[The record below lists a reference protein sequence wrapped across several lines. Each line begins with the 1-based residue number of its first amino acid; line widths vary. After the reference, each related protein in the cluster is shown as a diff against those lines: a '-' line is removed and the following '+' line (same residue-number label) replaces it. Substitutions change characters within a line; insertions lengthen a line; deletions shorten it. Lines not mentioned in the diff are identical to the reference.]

1 MALPSP
7 DVRSRQARRP
17 PPPLPLEPEAAAA
30 AARLRYVSDEQP
42 GYRRRRR
49 GKGFSYHASDGALVT
64 DERVRARIDALA
76 IPPAWQEVWICPL
89 PNGHIQA
96 TGRDDAGRKQYVYH
110 PRWVELRDAVKF
122 ASLVE
127 FGHALPRLRRRVAR
141 DVRAEGPG
149 PAKLVA
155 AAVRM
160 LDRTL
165 VRVGNPSYARANG
178 SYGVT
183 TLRDRHVR
191 LLDDEIAISF
201 RGKSGEKHALS
212 LVDAELAELFR
223 ERQELPGYELFR
235 YRDADGVVRGIGS
248 EEVNDYLRAVTG
260 TELTAKEFRTWGA
273 SVIAAEALAAVAL
286 APDASARQRERAA
299 AAAVERAATALG
311 NTPSVCR
318 RAYVHP
324 RLLTS
329 FLEGAFA
336 GAYREALAA
345 ARARRPR
352 ELRLH
357 EAATLRFLERGEAGP
372 LQGTTG

>member
-165 VRVGNPSYARANG
+165 VRVGNPSYARTNG

-235 YRDADGVVRGIGS
+235 YRDAEGS
-248 EEVNDYLRAVTG
+248 VETIDSRDVNDYLRDVSG
-260 TELTAKEFRTWGA
+260 EDVSAKDFRTWGGTVLVA
-273 SVIAAEALAAVAL
+273 SGLF
-286 APDASARQRERAA
+286 RAA
-299 AAAVERAATALG
+299 AAASAKPLGEGARRRLLKAAVCDAAEALG
-311 NTPSVCR
+311 NTPAVCR
-318 RAYVHP
+318 RSYVHP
-324 RLLTS
+324 AVVA
-329 FLEGAFA
+329 AFDA
-336 GAYREALAA
+336 GEFSAAYGEALEA
-345 ARARRPR
+345 ARRSRPR
-352 ELRLH
+352 ELRVH
-357 EAATLRFLERGEAGP
+357 EAATLRFLGG
-372 LQGTTG
+372 

>member
-1 MALPSP
+1 
-7 DVRSRQARRP
+7 
-17 PPPLPLEPEAAAA
+17 
-30 AARLRYVSDEQP
+30 
-42 GYRRRRR
+42 
-49 GKGFSYHASDGALVT
+49 H
-64 DERVRARIDALA
+64 
-76 IPPAWQEVWICPL
+76 
-89 PNGHIQA
+89 
-96 TGRDDAGRKQYVYH
+96 
-110 PRWVELRDAVKF
+110 DAVEF

-127 FGHALPRLRRRVAR
+127 FGHAHPRLRRRVAR

-212 LVDAELAELFR
+212 PVDAELAALFR
-223 ERQELPGYELFR
+223 ECQELPGYELFR

-248 EEVNDYLRAVTG
+248 EEVNDYLRSVTG

-273 SVIAAEALAAVAL
+273 SVIAAEALAAVAV
-286 APDASARQRERAA
+286 APDASARQRERA
-299 AAAVERAATALG
+299 AATALG

-357 EAATLRFLERGEAGP
+357 EAATLRFLER
-372 LQGTTG
+372 